1 MSWALHL
8 CLINGVALGIEVI
21 DDYVDTLVLIIDL
34 FIVRIGVEIEKN
46 I

>member
-21 DDYVDTLVLIIDL
+21 DDYVDTWVLIIDL

>member
-1 MSWALHL
+1 VSWALHL

-21 DDYVDTLVLIIDL
+21 DDYVDTWVLIIDL